1 MDGESMTVLVVRVAD
16 GQSPVSSKETIAIL
30 SPSANQVLVKIS
42 HVAQNPTDG
51 MPRSGFPDE

>member
-1 MDGESMTVLVVRVAD
+1 MTVLVVRVAD